1 MLLLTNAGLQYLDTE
16 INFLNFLIIS
26 GEISGVTRVIIEGIK
41 NKEHSKPLKKGLMAI
56 NY

>member
-41 NKEHSKPLKKGLMAI
+41 NK
-56 NY
+56 